1 MTNVRNK
8 RTIVRYMRTK
18 KKKPIDWLFPE
29 VRSKTLALLLDD
41 PGKRWYLR
49 DMERRTGLGVST
61 VRRELTGLTEAE
73 IISKTLD
80 GNRTYYQAN
89 RECPFLQD
97 LCALLR
103 KTTGVIEI
111 LKRSLEP
118 LSTKIQVACV
128 YGSFGQGTAHSGSDV
143 DFLVIGSCRSVDMVD
158 AISDTQEKTGRE
170 INATVYSVKEW
181 QAKRSAKNH
190 FVCSVSDS
198 PHKIFLIGTQDD
210 LERLNQ

>member
-1 MTNVRNK
+1 MRNK

-80 GNRTYYQAN
+80 GNRTCYQAN

-103 KTTGVIEI
+103 NTTGVIES
-111 LKRSLEP
+111 LKRSL
-118 LSTKIQVACV
+118 
-128 YGSFGQGTAHSGSDV
+128 
-143 DFLVIGSCRSVDMVD
+143 
-158 AISDTQEKTGRE
+158 
-170 INATVYSVKEW
+170 
-181 QAKRSAKNH
+181 
-190 FVCSVSDS
+190 
-198 PHKIFLIGTQDD
+198 
-210 LERLNQ
+210 

>member
-1 MTNVRNK
+1 
-8 RTIVRYMRTK
+8 MRTK
-18 KKKPIDWLFPE
+18 KKNPIDWLFPD
-29 VRSKTLALLLDD
+29 VRAKTLAILLDNPD
-41 PGKRWYLR
+41 KRWYLR
-49 DMERRTGLGVST
+49 DMERRTGLGIST

-89 RECPFLQD
+89 RECPFLPD

-103 KTTGVIEI
+103 KTTGVIEVLRGSI
-111 LKRSLEP
+111 EP
-118 LSTKIQVACV
+118 LRTKIQAACV
-128 YGSFGQGTAHSGSDV
+128 YGSFAEGTTHSGSDV
-143 DFLVIGSCRSVDMVD
+143 DLLVIGSCRSVDMVD
-158 AISDTQEKTGRE
+158 AMRDTQEKTGRE
-170 INATVYSVKEW
+170 INPTVYSPKEW